1 MYVKYLNI
9 HKCSENDTPIK
20 KLYILNSFKKC
31 FSQIEG
37 KIPYPPLPPTHTHK
51 MIKPT
56 TQSSILFKHRD
67 QSVRRFTTCAYT
79 ISMHCTADP

>member
-37 KIPYPPLPPTHTHK
+37 KIPYPPPPPHPHTQDDK
-51 MIKPT
+51 TDYPELNI
-56 TQSSILFKHRD
+56 I
-67 QSVRRFTTCAYT
+67 
-79 ISMHCTADP
+79 